1 MLFVPSANV
10 VDIAETTIR
19 LAKAISS
26 SECKVMKDLLTF
38 AIGAH
43 GGLNRWYELS
53 EVSADLDVGGV
64 LWGLKGQQGFVG
76 PSHVA
81 ASLHYQW
88 ASHSPFLHPAHRTA
102 FNAEHVAIETQD
114 GLLVEARDNTRQSF
128 AGHTL
133 ETPWDRIQLAYF
145 TGYAMWTYLTSPFS
159 FIEEGFESEEVKPQQ
174 ENGETWRAL
183 RVRFPKSIT
192 THSTEQIFY
201 FDDEGLLRRHDYDV
215 DISAGS
221 GAAHY
226 VYDHKLFNGIIVPT
240 KRRIH
245 IRGEDGKPKME
256 PLLVSIDLSN
266 VKFS

>member
-1 MLFVPSANV
+1 
-10 VDIAETTIR
+10 
-19 LAKAISS
+19 
-26 SECKVMKDLLTF
+26 MKDLLTI
-38 AIGAH
+38 AIEAH
-43 GGLNRWYELS
+43 GGLKRWNALS

-76 PSHVA
+76 ASHVA
-81 ASLHYQW
+81 VALHCQW
-88 ASHSPFLHPAHRTA
+88 ASHSPFLEPTHSTA
-102 FNAEHVAIETQD
+102 FNAEHVAIETED
-114 GLLVEARDNTRQSF
+114 GLVLEARENTRQSF
-128 AGHTL
+128 AGHLL

-145 TGYAMWTYLTSPFS
+145 AGYAMWSYLTSPFS
-159 FIEEGFESEEVKPQQ
+159 LVTEGFESEEVEPWQ

-192 THSTEQIFY
+192 THSTEQTFY

-226 VYDHKLFNGIIVPT
+226 VYDHKPINGIIVPT

-245 IRGEDGKPKME
+245 IRGEDGKPQME

-266 VKFS
+266 IQFK